1 MPSIFPYLV
10 ITADSFSLS
19 FSDGTGVIW
28 RSVDALGNIV
38 AALEEQCPDAN
49 PEDASFWVDDF
60 LQAASGAPQKVELLG
75 FKESGAS
82 LAKFYMFID
91 GRTSFAPSQREI
103 EQLRIQNA
111 ISSAPLPYGPDGFA
125 FGDQHSL
132 FQIIYSILY
141 FCAFFSYRIKKCKL
155 CGKWFAAS
163 REAAQEKFC
172 NRPFSYVDFSGKAA
186 QYVSC
191 KDAAEKIRQRLEM
204 RRRAIYNHLAPYI
217 ATNEEILLKSRK
229 FDIAC
234 DEFKRTIRDNPS
246 IDNYL
251 RYERFLYDGCKELY
265 KKYGREKRNGK
276 RS

>member
-1 MPSIFPYLV
+1 MSMSYPHLV
-10 ITADSFSLS
+10 ITSETLSLS
-19 FSDGTGVIW
+19 WQNGTGITW
-28 RSVDALGNIV
+28 RSVNALGNIV

-49 PEDASFWVDDF
+49 PETPSFWVDDF
-60 LQAASGAPQKVELLG
+60 LHAASGSPQKVELLG
-75 FKESGAS
+75 FTESGAS

-91 GRTSFAPSQREI
+91 GRTSFAPSQKEI

-111 ISSAPLPYGPDGFA
+111 IPSAPLPYGPDGFD

-172 NRPFSYVDFSGKAA
+172 NRPFSYTDFSGKAA

-191 KDAAEKIRQRLEM
+191 KDAAEKMRQRLEM
-204 RRRAIYNHLAPYI
+204 RRRAISKRLLPFISIKEKQEAILA
-217 ATNEEILLKSRK
+217 
-229 FDIAC
+229 FDQKCI
-234 DEFKRTIRDNPS
+234 EFKQIIRESPTIQHY
-246 IDNYL
+246 IE
-251 RYERFLYDGCKELY
+251 YERYLYIDCDSLY
-265 KKYGREKRNGK
+265 KKYGRM
-276 RS
+276 